1 MMYSFEIDN
10 LINLSKKFEE
20 ESVRVVD
27 KLGEYNDK
35 YYDIWFTTSLSD
47 DNKMVVVD
55 FSKSVSEGDRNT
67 LDEGEFEFPI
77 ELLSASDNEIKEWAT
92 QPVQDLK
99 LDEAITLIEEK
110 VETEDDPY
118 GSRFFEQIGGWLR
131 ELKKI
136 KDKDLF

>member
-1 MMYSFEIDN
+1 MIYSFEIDSF
-10 LINLSKKFEE
+10 INLSKKFEE
-20 ESVRVVD
+20 ESIRVVD
-27 KLGEYNDK
+27 KLGEYSDK
-35 YYDIWFTTSLSD
+35 YSDIWFSTSLSD
-47 DNKMVVVD
+47 DKKMVVVD
-55 FSKSVSEGDRNT
+55 YTRTINDGDT

-77 ELLSASDNEIKEWAT
+77 ELLSASDTEIKEWAT
-92 QPVQDLK
+92 QPVQDLE

-131 ELKKI
+131 ELKEI

>member
-1 MMYSFEIDN
+1 MMYGFEIDSF
-10 LINLSKKFEE
+10 INLSKKFEE

-27 KLGEYNDK
+27 KLGEYSDK
-35 YYDIWFTTSLSD
+35 YSDIWFSTSLSD
-47 DNKMVVVD
+47 DKKMVVVD
-55 FSKSVSEGDRNT
+55 YTRTINDGDT

-77 ELLSASDNEIKEWAT
+77 ELLSASDTEIKEWAT
-92 QPVQDLK
+92 QPVQDLE

>member
-1 MMYSFEIDN
+1 MMYSFEIEN
-10 LINLSKKFEE
+10 FINLSKKFEE
-20 ESVRVVD
+20 ESIRVVH

-35 YYDIWFTTSLSD
+35 YSDMWFNTSLSD
-47 DNKMVVVD
+47 DRKMVVVD
-55 FSKSVSEGDRNT
+55 FSKSVNDGDT
-67 LDEGEFEFPI
+67 LEEGEFEFPV
-77 ELLSASDNEIKEWAT
+77 ELLSVSDNEIKEWAT
-92 QPVQDLK
+92 QPVQDLE

-136 KDKDLF
+136 KEKDLF

>member
-1 MMYSFEIDN
+1 MYSFEIDN
-10 LINLSKKFEE
+10 FINLSKKFEE
-20 ESVRVVD
+20 ESIRVVH

-35 YYDIWFTTSLSD
+35 YSDMWFNTSLSD
-47 DNKMVVVD
+47 DKKMVVVD
-55 FSKSVSEGDRNT
+55 FSKSVNDGDT
-67 LDEGEFEFPI
+67 LEEGEFEFPI
-77 ELLSASDNEIKEWAT
+77 ELLSASDTEIKDWST
-92 QPVQDLK
+92 QPVQNLE

-136 KDKDLF
+136 KE

>member
-1 MMYSFEIDN
+1 MIYSFEIDSF
-10 LINLSKKFEE
+10 INLSKKFEE
-20 ESVRVVD
+20 ESIRVVD
-27 KLGEYNDK
+27 KLGEYSDK
-35 YYDIWFTTSLSD
+35 YSDIWFSTSLSD
-47 DNKMVVVD
+47 DKKMVVVD
-55 FSKSVSEGDRNT
+55 YTRTINDGDT

-77 ELLSASDNEIKEWAT
+77 ELLSASDTEIKEWAT
-92 QPVQDLK
+92 QPVQDLE